1 MKEPLNSVNELS
13 EVTNDWDVQASFL
26 DEATK
31 QKIQKHLTDI
41 NDVITEDDIRRIDTG
56 ITLRMQPPQ
65 GYTPGTGNL

>member
-56 ITLRMQPPQ
+56 ITLRMQPQQ
-65 GYTPGTGNL
+65 GYTPGTGNI